1 MSTGPDVT
9 PGTFLI
15 VGIPGPR
22 LDAATHRALAQVR
35 PGGVILFGRNLESAE
50 QVRALTGEIR
60 TLLPQVVL
68 WVDAEGGR
76 VDRLQH
82 VLTPAPAGERLAV
95 EPPAVARRAGRW
107 SGHGLRTLGFDAD
120 FAPVV
125 DLDHGLRGNA
135 LDGRC
140 LGGAPETVIPRA
152 RAFLDGLH
160 GAGVGGCVK
169 HFPGLGAAPADT
181 HHRPATIDL
190 PAEALARELEPFRV
204 LAETA
209 GAVMVGHALYPAWD
223 AERPASL
230 SSQIVDGVLRRDLGF
245 RGLVVAD
252 DAEMEGLAPW
262 AATPAERAEAAFTA
276 GCDALLVCHRLEAAV
291 EAAERLAAP
300 ALAPRRHAANRR
312 WQAHRRHLDRLR
324 AGATTRRFRLATVR
338 RRLAALAETT

>member
-1 MSTGPDVT
+1 M
-9 PGTFLI
+9 
-15 VGIPGPR
+15 
-22 LDAATHRALAQVR
+22 
-35 PGGVILFGRNLESAE
+35 ILFGRNLESAQ
-50 QVRALTGEIR
+50 QVRALIGELR
-60 TLLPQVVL
+60 TLLPATVL

-76 VDRLQH
+76 VDRLEH
-82 VLTPAPAGERLAV
+82 VLAPAPAGEWLAA

-107 SGHGLRTLGFDAD
+107 IGHGLRALGFDAD

-181 HHRPATIDL
+181 HHHPATIEL
-190 PAEALARELEPFRV
+190 SSEALARELEPFRA
-204 LAETA
+204 LAEKA

-230 SSQIVDGVLRRDLGF
+230 SPEIVEGVLRRVYGQVPETVWPAARMSIRAQLDFQRMEPGQPVSLGAATVTAI
-245 RGLVVAD
+245 VVAID
-252 DAEMEGLAPW
+252 FV
-262 AATPAERAEAAFTA
+262 AATITMRPTPPPPPPP
-276 GCDALLVCHRLEAAV
+276 L
-291 EAAERLAAP
+291 P
-300 ALAPRRHAANRR
+300 
-312 WQAHRRHLDRLR
+312 
-324 AGATTRRFRLATVR
+324 
-338 RRLAALAETT
+338 